1 MQSVGTFYL
10 IEDVPKFTK
19 YMSEPI
25 KMVPG
30 TSPLDTPG
38 YFLAGIL
45 KGYLA
50 SAGFAA
56 ECALATH
63 CFYWCL
69 RHVHIEVQL
78 ACTDRTILRMCSLRQ
93 VF

>member
-1 MQSVGTFYL
+1 MIAHASRVDLRGFVDCIFNIGRNVQNIGTFYL

-19 YMSEPI
+19 FMSEPI

-30 TSPLDTPG
+30 SSPLDTPG

-56 ECALATH
+56 ECVSAMSGI
-63 CFYWCL
+63 
-69 RHVHIEVQL
+69 VDV
-78 ACTDRTILRMCSLRQ
+78 
-93 VF
+93 VG